1 MITGDCRLRFAGSGR
16 NAIFASKE
24 YHLTAIRIVFS
35 HHGDYSFPLM
45 EIISVTRG
53 DHPSDPW
60 RLSPSTKGMLPLRPA
75 CPHCRCK
82 GTTYQWRLLC
92 YFVRFGTLLCSSAE
106 KKLFSWFAEVFHDQL
121 HLTAGLWGVVIQS
134 GISITTTRVQS
145 YEKQNINTPYVEGTR
160 RGYGLGYFQ

>member
-121 HLTAGLWGVVIQS
+121 HLTAGVAVGSLGGGYSERNQHHYHACAKLRK
-134 GISITTTRVQS
+134 TKHK
-145 YEKQNINTPYVEGTR
+145 YPLR
-160 RGYGLGYFQ
+160 RGYA